1 MSKMQAEIEGS
12 LIGVGH
18 LAQKLGISAR
28 TVWRVIQR
36 GELPTV
42 RIGRRTLIRLSAVRA
57 WLAGCESPTP
67 SPNVTNLHR
76 QVR

>member
-1 MSKMQAEIEGS
+1 MQSEIEGAF
-12 LIGVGH
+12 IGVNH
-18 LAQKLGISAR
+18 LAKRLGISAR

-67 SPNVTNLHR
+67 GPNVTNLHR
-76 QVR
+76 QFR

>member
-1 MSKMQAEIEGS
+1 VQSEIEGAF
-12 LIGVGH
+12 IGVNH
-18 LAQKLGISAR
+18 LAARLGISAR

-42 RIGRRTLIRLSAVRA
+42 RIGRRTLIRQSAVRA

-76 QVR
+76 QFR